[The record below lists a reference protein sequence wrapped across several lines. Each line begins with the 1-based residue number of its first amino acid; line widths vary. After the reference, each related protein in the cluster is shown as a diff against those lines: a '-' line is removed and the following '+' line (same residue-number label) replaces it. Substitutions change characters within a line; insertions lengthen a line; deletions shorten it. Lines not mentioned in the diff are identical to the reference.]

1 MILKSK
7 DLSINKELSLKEKI
21 KYVNELGKKYP
32 TLNLLINL
40 ENQGLG
46 HISITE
52 VLDSI
57 ATNTKVELP
66 NRERSL
72 IIE

>member
-1 MILKSK
+1 MNK
-7 DLSINKELSLKEKI
+7 DLSLNNELSLDEKI
-21 KYVNELGKKYP
+21 EYVNGLGGKDP
-32 TLNLLINL
+32 MLNLLINL

-46 HISITE
+46 YITIKD

-66 NRERSL
+66 NRKRSL

>member
-1 MILKSK
+1 MKNK
-7 DLSINKELSLKEKI
+7 NLSVNKELSLKEKI
-21 KYVNELGKKYP
+21 EYVNELGGKDP

-46 HISITE
+46 NISVTE
-52 VLDSI
+52 ILDSI
-57 ATNTKVELP
+57 VTNTKVELP
-66 NRERSL
+66 NRKRSL